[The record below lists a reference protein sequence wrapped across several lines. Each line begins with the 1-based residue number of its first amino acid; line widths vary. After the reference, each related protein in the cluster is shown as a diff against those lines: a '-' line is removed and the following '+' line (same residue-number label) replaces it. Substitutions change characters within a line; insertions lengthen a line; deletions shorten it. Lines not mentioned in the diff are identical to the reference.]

1 MGEITGREIYG
12 KEVIIIPIS
21 FVIIPVQVSVFIPEA
36 AMNLHMYS
44 MYRQQEA
51 DVTGQYLHITP

>member
-21 FVIIPVQVSVFIPEA
+21 FVIIPVQASVFIPEA
-36 AMNLHMYS
+36 AMNLHMFS
-44 MYRQQEA
+44 MYQQQEA
-51 DVTGQYLHITP
+51 DVIGQCLHTIP